1 MGRHEQREQVFK
13 LLFRVEFHS
22 PEDMPEQLALFREN
36 NEEVPSW
43 QDADA
48 IAARFEK
55 IKDKIPELDKLL
67 NENTEGWD
75 TTRVGKVELAVLRLG
90 AYELRYDDD
99 IPDGVA
105 INEAVEI
112 AKRLEQLGAGY
123 LAVSNIDECE
133 ELRDSGVTLP
143 ILMLGFTPADQT
155 ARILQLHMTQAV
167 QSYAIAKEFSDRAVT
182 LGGKMTV
189 HIKLD
194 TGMGRL
200 GFSCDEA
207 HFDASLRDILRVLEL
222 PGLDIEGVFTHFSVS
237 DEDTTESVE
246 FTKLQHERFARMIEK
261 VETQSGF
268 RFQLHHCCNAGGI
281 ASYPEWAWDMVRC
294 GIILYGSGDLAEK
307 MGMQPVMSLKTR
319 VATIKDF
326 AAGEPI
332 SYGRTYFTQR
342 PSRIAVLPIGYAD
355 GLHRALSTQI
365 EVLTPYGRAKQ
376 VGRICMD
383 LCMIDVTDLPQVKS
397 GDEVEIFGEHILC
410 ADDAAL
416 CDTIPY
422 ELMCAVS
429 KRVPRVYRLNG
440 VPVDK
445 NLQPL

>member
-1 MGRHEQREQVFK
+1 MESTLKRTWAEIDLDHLTHNFEVIRRRVGDKVK
-13 LLFRVEFHS
+13 LLGV
-22 PEDMPEQLALFREN
+22 
-36 NEEVPSW
+36 VK
-43 QDADA
+43 AD
-48 IAARFEK
+48 
-55 IKDKIPELDKLL
+55 
-67 NENTEGWD
+67 GY
-75 TTRVGKVELAVLRLG
+75 GHG
-90 AYELRYDDD
+90 
-99 IPDGVA
+99 
-105 INEAVEI
+105 AVEI

-167 QSYAIAKEFSDRAVT
+167 QSYDIAKEFSDRAIA

-189 HIKLD
+189 HVKLD

-237 DEDTTESVE
+237 DEDTAESVE

-294 GIILYGSGDLAEK
+294 GIILYGSGDLAD
-307 MGMQPVMSLKTR
+307 GHAARHVAQNARGDDQGLRCGRAHQLRAHILYAAAQPHCGPAHRLRRRPAPRALESDRSARPM
-319 VATIKDF
+319 
-326 AAGEPI
+326 AA
-332 SYGRTYFTQR
+332 
-342 PSRIAVLPIGYAD
+342 PSR
-355 GLHRALSTQI
+355 
-365 EVLTPYGRAKQ
+365 
-376 VGRICMD
+376 
-383 LCMIDVTDLPQVKS
+383 S
-397 GDEVEIFGEHILC
+397 GASAWTC
-410 ADDAAL
+410 A
-416 CDTIPY
+416 
-422 ELMCAVS
+422 
-429 KRVPRVYRLNG
+429 
-440 VPVDK
+440 
-445 NLQPL
+445 

>member
-1 MGRHEQREQVFK
+1 MESTLKRTWAEISLDNLTHNFETIRRQVGPKAK
-13 LLFRVEFHS
+13 LLGV
-22 PEDMPEQLALFREN
+22 
-36 NEEVPSW
+36 VK
-43 QDADA
+43 ADA
-48 IAARFEK
+48 YGHGAV
-55 IKDKIPELDKLL
+55 
-67 NENTEGWD
+67 
-75 TTRVGKVELAVLRLG
+75 RV
-90 AYELRYDDD
+90 
-99 IPDGVA
+99 
-105 INEAVEI
+105 
-112 AKRLEQLGAGY
+112 AKHLERLGAGY
-123 LAVSNIDECE
+123 LAVSNLDECE
-133 ELRDSGVTLP
+133 ELRVNGITLP
-143 ILMLGFTPADQT
+143 ILMLGFTPADQ
-155 ARILQLHMTQAV
+155 AERILKNDMTQAV
-167 QSYAIAKEFSDRAVT
+167 PNLAIAEAYSSAAVRA
-182 LGGKMTV
+182 GGTMKV

-207 HFDASLRDILRVLEL
+207 HFDESLREILRVLSL
-222 PGLDIEGVFTHFSVS
+222 PGLEVEGVFTHFSVS
-237 DEDTTESVE
+237 DEDTEESVA

-281 ASYPEWAWDMVRC
+281 ASHPEWAWDMVRC

-355 GLHRALSTQI
+355 GLHRALSNQI

-383 LCMIDVTDLPQVKS
+383 MCMIDVTDLPQVKS